1 MARPRGF
8 NEHEVLEAASAAFWS
23 KGYEATST
31 RELVR
36 STGLTQPSLYNAFGD
51 KRALYLRSLQHY
63 LEHTLRERIDRLE
76 RTVSPAQCITL
87 FFHEV
92 IERAIA
98 DPGRR
103 GCMLVNSALEV
114 SSDDEAFRATV
125 AEEIAQVRGF
135 FHRNLVAAQRS
146 GAIAAVVPTDDA
158 ASHLLATL
166 IGIRVLA
173 RVTPQYELLCG
184 AVSPAL
190 TLLGLPALPPPA
202 TPSAPPALASQDGH
216 V

>member
-8 NEHEVLEAASAAFWS
+8 NEDAVLEAAGAAFWS

-31 RELVR
+31 RDLVR

-51 KRALYLRSLQHY
+51 KRGLYLRSLEYY
-63 LEHTLRERIDRLE
+63 LQHTLRERIERLE
-76 RTVSPAQCITL
+76 KTASPAQSITL

-92 IERAIA
+92 IERAIT
-98 DPGRR
+98 DPDMR
-103 GCMLVNSALEV
+103 GCMLINSALEL
-114 SSDDEAFRATV
+114 SSDDEAFRETV
-125 AEEIAQVRGF
+125 STEIADIRAF
-135 FHRNLVAAQRS
+135 FHRALVAAEKS
-146 GAIAAVVPTDDA
+146 GEIAAVVPAEDA

-173 RVTPQYELLCG
+173 RVNPQYQLMYG

-190 TLLGLPALPPPA
+190 KLLGLPALPPP
-202 TPSAPPALASQDGH
+202 LAQDAH

>member
-1 MARPRGF
+1 MGRPRGF
-8 NEHEVLEAASAAFWS
+8 DEHEVLEAASAAFWS

-31 RELVR
+31 RDLVK

-51 KRALYLRSLQHY
+51 KRALYLCALEHY

-76 RTVSPAQCITL
+76 KTVSPAQGITL

-92 IERAIA
+92 VERAIA
-98 DPGRR
+98 DPAMR
-103 GCMLVNSALEV
+103 GCMLVNSALET
-114 SSDDEAFRATV
+114 SSDDEAFRGIVATEL
-125 AEEIAQVRGF
+125 AEIRAFFYRG
-135 FHRNLVAAQRS
+135 LVAAQQS
-146 GAIAAVVPTDDA
+146 GEIAAVVPMDEA

-173 RVTPQYELLCG
+173 RVTPQYALLGG

-190 TLLGLPALPPPA
+190 ALLGLPALPA
-202 TPSAPPALASQDGH
+202 HDQH

>member
-8 NEHEVLEAASAAFWS
+8 DENEVLEAASAAFWS

-31 RELVR
+31 RDLVR

-51 KRALYLRSLQHY
+51 KRGLYLRALEHY
-63 LEHTLRERIDRLE
+63 LEHTLRERIGRLE
-76 RTVSPAQCITL
+76 RTVTPAQCITL
-87 FFHEV
+87 FFHEI
-92 IERAIA
+92 IERAIE
-98 DPGRR
+98 DPDKR
-103 GCMLVNSALEV
+103 GCMLVNSALET
-114 SSDDEAFRATV
+114 SSEDESFRKTV
-125 AEEIAQVRGF
+125 AVELAEIRAF
-135 FHRNLVAAQRS
+135 FQRNLVDAMDR
-146 GAIAAVVPTDDA
+146 GEIAAVVPAEDA

-173 RVTPQYELLCG
+173 RVTPQYALLAG

-190 TLLGLPALPPPA
+190 ALLGLPALPA
-202 TPSAPPALASQDGH
+202 HDQD

>member
-8 NEHEVLEAASAAFWS
+8 DENEVLEAASSAFWS

-31 RELVR
+31 RDLVK

-51 KRALYLRSLQHY
+51 KRGLYLRALEHY
-63 LEHTLRERIDRLE
+63 LEHTLRERIGRLE
-76 RTVSPAQCITL
+76 RTVTPAQCITL
-87 FFHEV
+87 FFHEI
-92 IERAIA
+92 IERAIE
-98 DPGRR
+98 DPDKR
-103 GCMLVNSALEV
+103 GCMLVNSALET
-114 SSDDEAFRATV
+114 SSEDESFRETV
-125 AEEIAQVRGF
+125 ALELAEVRAF
-135 FHRNLVAAQRS
+135 FQRNLVSALDRGEIS
-146 GAIAAVVPTDDA
+146 AVVPAEDA

-173 RVTPQYELLCG
+173 RVTPQYALLAG

-190 TLLGLPALPPPA
+190 ALLGLPALPA
-202 TPSAPPALASQDGH
+202 HDQN